1 MSDSPNFTGREKEAQ
16 NMDTNDGARV
26 KDCDVLRNFRY
37 SSKLGD
43 LMINL
48 LKSQDAVC
56 KDMHGI
62 FATRGACH
70 FVTCSV
76 NNGSIGVE
84 YDG

>member
-1 MSDSPNFTGREKEAQ
+1 MTDSPNFTGREKEVQ

-26 KDCDVLRNFRY
+26 KDCDVLRKFSLFIKTWRFND
-37 SSKLGD
+37 K
-43 LMINL
+43 L

-70 FVTCSV
+70 FVKCSV
-76 NNGSIGVE
+76 NTGSVGVE
-84 YDG
+84 